1 MSDCENLLEREA
13 PEPMISRPVVVL
25 PVLVLLMAVIFA
37 ADTVTDYAIAAAV
50 FYTSVL
56 LIATQ
61 FLSIRAVVVLA
72 AASVFLTILSFYLTR
87 HGAYEVGLVNMAIS
101 IVAIGGT
108 TYLGLRLKSAEL
120 SAHQSR
126 ERLLRMARLTTLGQ
140 LTTSIA
146 HEVGQPLAAIS
157 TSAGACSR
165 WLGQEPP
172 NIERARA
179 ALERIVS
186 DTSRASDILSRVR
199 GLARGEAP
207 LRTGFDLNQAVRE
220 IVELSEGDIGRRGTE
235 LTMSFSENLAAAF
248 ADRVQI
254 QQVVGN
260 LLLNAIEAIAIR
272 PDGAGRI
279 SLMTEQAEPGKIR
292 FAIQDNGPGI
302 PTNARQH
309 LFDAFWTTKSGGFGL
324 GLTISLQII
333 ESNGGHI
340 WVPPTDDGAC
350 FIFEIPAEAAE

>member
-1 MSDCENLLEREA
+1 MG
-13 PEPMISRPVVVL
+13 
-25 PVLVLLMAVIFA
+25 VIFA
-37 ADTVTDYAIAAAV
+37 ADTVTDYAVAAAV
-50 FYTSVL
+50 FYTSVI
-56 LIATQ
+56 LIATR
-61 FLSIRAVVVLA
+61 FLSVRTVVGLA
-72 AASVFLTILSFYLTR
+72 ATSGLLTILSFDLTR
-87 HGAYEVGLVNMAIS
+87 HGAYKVGLVNMAIS
-101 IVAIGGT
+101 IVAIAGT

-165 WLGQEPP
+165 WLAQEPP
-172 NIERARA
+172 NIERAKA

-186 DTSRASDILSRVR
+186 DTSRARDILGRVR

-207 LRTGFDLNQAVRE
+207 FKTSFDFNQAVGE
-220 IVELSEGDIGRRGTE
+220 IVELSRGDIDRRGTE
-235 LTMSFSENLAAAF
+235 LAMAFSEGLPIAF

-260 LLLNAIEAIAIR
+260 LLLNAIDAVAIR
-272 PDGAGRI
+272 ADGAG
-279 SLMTEQAEPGKIR
+279 KIR
-292 FAIQDNGPGI
+292 LATERTEIGTIRFTIEDNGPGI

-324 GLTISLQII
+324 GLTISRTII
-333 ESNGGHI
+333 EANGGRI
-340 WVPPTDDGAC
+340 WIPATSDGAC
-350 FIFEIPAEAAE
+350 FAFEIPAGASQ